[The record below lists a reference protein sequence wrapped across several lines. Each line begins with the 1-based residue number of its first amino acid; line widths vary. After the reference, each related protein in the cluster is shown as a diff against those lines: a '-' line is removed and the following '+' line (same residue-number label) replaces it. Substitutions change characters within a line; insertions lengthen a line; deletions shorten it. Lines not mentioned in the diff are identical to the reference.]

1 MYKPLLQESDGTC
14 PHCGKPMVKHI
25 LKEGARYHVIS
36 WYGSKNGATSHCSEP
51 DCEKNHGPGHCV
63 PLDGGPVKLPKCDF
77 RGSFQI
83 DRNQRK
89 VTVNRDIVPPKGF
102 TELCCL
108 HSKAPYVIFAGFKD
122 PYLCRVAIREG
133 QCPLHKKIGDL

>member
-1 MYKPLLQESDGTC
+1 MYEPSLQESAGTC

-36 WYGSKNGATSHCSEP
+36 WHGSKNGATSHCSEP
-51 DCEKNHGPGHCV
+51 DCEENHGPGHCV
-63 PLDGGPVKLPKCDF
+63 PLDAGPVKLPKCDF
-77 RGSFQI
+77 RGSFKV

-89 VTVNRDIVPPKGF
+89 VIVNREVIPPEGF

-108 HSKAPYVIFAGFKD
+108 HPEAPYVIFAGFKD
-122 PYLCRVAIREG
+122 PYLCHVAIRDG